1 MLSKELFC
9 TLLSLLIFLIKK
21 IHPLGDHIE
30 ANMPSV
36 DTLFEKKY
44 KYVFLFFYVVAYF
57 TTFER
62 IWGCALLDNVPTPY
76 SESRIQNPKSATELL
91 AQN

>member
-1 MLSKELFC
+1 MLVNFFF
-9 TLLSLLIFLIKK
+9 IIKR
-21 IHPLGDHIE
+21 IHPLCDHIE
-30 ANMPSV
+30 TNVPSV

-44 KYVFLFFYVVAYF
+44 KYAFLFFYVVAYF